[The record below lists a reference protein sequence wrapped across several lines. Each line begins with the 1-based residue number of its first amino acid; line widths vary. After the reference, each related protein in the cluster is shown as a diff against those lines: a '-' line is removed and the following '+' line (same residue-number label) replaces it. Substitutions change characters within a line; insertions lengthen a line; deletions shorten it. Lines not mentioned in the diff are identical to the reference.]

1 VAVAAVA
8 AVAEAEAVPDRRPAW
23 LARSLQIVA
32 DRIAV
37 EVAEAAVV
45 EAEAEA
51 EAAEAEAAVAVA
63 AEPAQRRRLAR

>member
-51 EAAEAEAAVAVA
+51 EAAEAEAAVA